1 MLLLKG
7 VCHEIF
13 DLHFFHDLNL
23 PRPLMNRLKNPIF
36 EFGFDFAEIF
46 EFLSGAQMGS
56 NLEKKLGVENLV
68 THSL

>member
-1 MLLLKG
+1 
-7 VCHEIF
+7 
-13 DLHFFHDLNL
+13 
-23 PRPLMNRLKNPIF
+23 MNRLKYPFF